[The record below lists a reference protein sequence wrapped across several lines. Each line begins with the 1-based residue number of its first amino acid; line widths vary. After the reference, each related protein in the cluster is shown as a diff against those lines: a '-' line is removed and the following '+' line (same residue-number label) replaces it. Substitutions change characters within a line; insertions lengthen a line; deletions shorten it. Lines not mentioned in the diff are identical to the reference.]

1 MLLNSCET
9 VRSQKKTMFTRVK
22 MSAEEEIK
30 CIVVCM
36 RVLYDREL
44 RRATR
49 ERMFML
55 QRDRESRK

>member
-1 MLLNSCET
+1 
-9 VRSQKKTMFTRVK
+9 MFTRVK

-44 RRATR
+44 RKATG
-49 ERMFML
+49 ERMFNNNN
-55 QRDRESRK
+55 KNNNNNNNNNNI